1 MVVLT
6 KSQGGGEKEWEIS
19 YNTCFEESGLGV
31 GVILRENYSN
41 TGVILEIESK
51 VQERQKFD
59 FIK

>member
-41 TGVILEIESK
+41 TGVILEIESS